1 VATVPPPPGGIFPGV
16 KHDLHRP
23 DDADLRRV
31 AAFGEIA
38 TRRPLECRLANNCGP
53 LANPKDSPAEAG
65 LLTCLRGSNACAL
78 SSGSGATAPRSDRPI
93 RLYEPTFE
101 MKVD

>member
-1 VATVPPPPGGIFPGV
+1 MTCIDQMTPTFDGS
-16 KHDLHRP
+16 RP
-23 DDADLRRV
+23 SAKSRP
-31 AAFGEIA
+31 
-38 TRRPLECRLANNCGP
+38 RRPLECRLANNCGP